1 MSSQNSRLSWGLLP
15 VIIAGLIGY
24 TAFRL
29 IVGWFLTGW
38 RFLFWFFSFIDTL
51 AWCHDQLVPW
61 EERFG
66 LFSTLANWQAWL
78 LAPNWL
84 TVSCGLV
91 SLLIIVPFVVAL

>member
-1 MSSQNSRLSWGLLP
+1 MSLHQSGLSLDLLP
-15 VIIAGLIGY
+15 VTISGLLGY

-38 RFLFWFFSFIDTL
+38 RFLFWLFSFIDTL
-51 AWCHDQLVPW
+51 EWCHDQLVPW

-66 LFSTLANWQAWL
+66 LVATLTNWQAWL
-78 LAPNWL
+78 LAPDPL

-91 SLLIIVPFVVAL
+91 SLLIIVPFVVTL